1 MNPVIRTPSEES
13 TEIRKVLDSYEPD
26 ARHLIEILHRIQ
38 ERLGYIPGEAI
49 EATAKFMGV
58 PATRVY
64 GVATFYNSFRFVP
77 PGRHHIKVCMGTA
90 CHIKGGQA
98 ILDVWE
104 NKIGITDGQVTEDR
118 EYSLERVA
126 CIGCC
131 AMAPV
136 CVVDDDIR
144 GNMMTSNVDGYLLK
158 FEMERRAEKKR
169 SGDEED

>member
-1 MNPVIRTPSEES
+1 MSRAIRTPSEEI
-13 TEIRKVLDSYEPD
+13 TEIRKVLNGYEPD
-26 ARHLIEILHRIQ
+26 RRHLIEILHRIQ
-38 ERLGYIPGEAI
+38 EKLGYIPAAAI
-49 EATAKFMGV
+49 EETARFIGI
-58 PATRVY
+58 PATRAY

-98 ILDVWE
+98 ILNVWE

-118 EYSLERVA
+118 EYSLGRVA
-126 CIGCC
+126 CVGCC

-144 GNMMTSNVDGYLLK
+144 GNMMTSNVDGFLLK
-158 FEMERRAEKKR
+158 FELERRGEKKPG
-169 SGDEED
+169 GDESD